1 MKTFRTRRDL
11 LTQLYSIEYAV
22 EKMTSE
28 KGKHRDQFSK
38 MPDDLQK
45 QFGQFAKATRVLRT
59 KYEAFLYER
68 DDLKLSK
75 EVKEN
80 MKSFKEF
87 VK

>member
-1 MKTFRTRRDL
+1 M
-11 LTQLYSIEYAV
+11 TQLYSIEYAV

-38 MPDDLQK
+38 MSNDLQK

-59 KYEAFLYER
+59 KYEGFLYGR
-68 DDLKLSK
+68 NDLKLSE

-80 MKSFKEF
+80 MRSFKEF